1 MICNFTFHL
10 IYIYI
15 NIFFS
20 FGLVGILCWE
30 IHTTTKGLPSLK
42 RKGIHITCV
51 VFSPLQLYPKSSRL
65 SIQHL
70 LIFLFSFSMFN
81 LYSRLLF
88 CWICVIFDYPWYFPR
103 QVKKMLH
110 NIRQYQVPLQKYM
123 AMMDLQVPFWQFFL
137 MLISS
142 SQNLRNFLI

>member
-42 RKGIHITCV
+42 KKGIHITCV

-70 LIFLFSFSMFN
+70 LIFLFPCLIFIPVFCFAGSVWYLIILGTFLARWRKCCIIFGSTKFHSRSTWPWWIFRYHSDNSFW
-81 LYSRLLF
+81 
-88 CWICVIFDYPWYFPR
+88 CWSHP
-103 QVKKMLH
+103 VKILET
-110 NIRQYQVPLQKYM
+110 
-123 AMMDLQVPFWQFFL
+123 
-137 MLISS
+137 S
-142 SQNLRNFLI
+142 